1 MDFSHCHLPQHLHQ
15 LYQHHQPVI
24 NHQQAYHSRSP
35 STDIIMAT
43 ETLQVSDTKDEVNN
57 KKPKRKVKFTMGPR
71 SHCEKCKLGIK
82 GHSSH
87 FEDVT
92 Y

>member
-1 MDFSHCHLPQHLHQ
+1 
-15 LYQHHQPVI
+15 
-24 NHQQAYHSRSP
+24 
-35 STDIIMAT
+35 MAT